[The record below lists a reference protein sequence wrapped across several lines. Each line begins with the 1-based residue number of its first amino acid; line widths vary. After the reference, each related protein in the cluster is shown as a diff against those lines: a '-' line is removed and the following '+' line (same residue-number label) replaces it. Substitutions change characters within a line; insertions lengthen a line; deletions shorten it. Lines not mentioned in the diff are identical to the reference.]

1 MVNFDFLMIMLVVT
15 LVAITIFQK
24 QLWNLIWKIFNSF
37 ISSDKL
43 EKLVRQ
49 EFECFE
55 LNQRAYNDEG
65 VSWLLE
71 MARYFQKIKKCQ
83 KCTNSD
89 FFNVFSFWKNA
100 EEKLE
105 TELYR
110 REYFRSLT

>member
-1 MVNFDFLMIMLVVT
+1 MVNFDCLMIMLVIA
-15 LVAITIFQK
+15 LVAMTIFQK
-24 QLWNLIWKIFNSF
+24 HVWNLIWKIFNSF

-65 VSWLLE
+65 VSWLLD
-71 MARYFQKIKKCQ
+71 MARHFQKMEKCR
-83 KCTNSD
+83 KCKNSD
-89 FFNVFSFWKNA
+89 FLDAFSFWQNA

-110 REYFRSLT
+110 REYFRSLS